1 MVEWLVKLTMV
12 QLEAASDYGA
22 ISLRRVTDAY
32 YGLCYGSR
40 RADRAI
46 DATANDSLQIGH
58 NVMSEER
65 PPQATSAKRR

>member
-1 MVEWLVKLTMV
+1 MERTLQPSLDGKQHLTT
-12 QLEAASDYGA
+12 ERYRYEG
-22 ISLRRVTDAY
+22 SLTRTTAFATDP
-32 YGLCYGSR
+32 R

-46 DATANDSLQIGH
+46 DATANDSLQIGP